1 MKRLGLFAAAVLA
14 AALFLTGTVFA
25 AEIDP
30 VERSLY
36 PDTGFKVT
44 YKGIKYVK
52 PNGEFLKDSWLFIG
66 QQAWCFD
73 GDGLM
78 ATGVRV
84 VNGKEWNLSYEGKAA
99 PMDAIKAASQ
109 LQNASP
115 AAGAAKAPEAAK
127 APASNS
133 LRAPASS
140 DSAKAPASS
149 DSAKAPA
156 SPDPANAPASSPSAK
171 TPAAAAPKAE
181 VSSNTAALTPEAP
194 TASNG
199 AAAAPVN

>member
-1 MKRLGLFAAAVLA
+1 MRIKGLFAAAIIA
-14 AALFLTGTVFA
+14 AAFFMTGTLYA

-52 PNGEFLKDSWLFIG
+52 PNGEFLKDSWLLIG

-84 VNGKEWNLSYEGKAA
+84 VNGLEWNLSYEGKAA
-99 PMDAIKAASQ
+99 PLNALQAAPGQTKA
-109 LQNASP
+109 ASP
-115 AAGAAKAPEAAK
+115 AAGSPKAPETAKAPATNSVKAPETPGAASAPALSPSAKAPEAEA
-127 APASNS
+127 
-133 LRAPASS
+133 
-140 DSAKAPASS
+140 
-149 DSAKAPA
+149 
-156 SPDPANAPASSPSAK
+156 AK
-171 TPAAAAPKAE
+171 TGASANTLPAAPDTA
-181 VSSNTAALTPEAP
+181 VSSNTAA
-194 TASNG
+194 
-199 AAAAPVN
+199 AAP